1 MVSEPRT
8 LAVERVSAQRA
19 IEALRNGVP
28 NADAVRALG
37 CEQPRAR
44 MAFQEELQTLEGQP
58 GEAPALVPGM
68 LLAGGFGTGK
78 SHTLAWMEQEALEKN
93 FIVSRVVLSKET
105 PLHAP
110 AKVFEA
116 AVREARLPDGRG
128 SLMHELATRMNYRK
142 QRAQTF
148 MDWVTHEQPY
158 GLVAA
163 TVDIHNRLNDPE
175 MAEKMEDFWSG
186 ERLAVGEV
194 RAALRELGSAVA
206 FDVKAVRVSDLAPI
220 RFEFA
225 SRYARA
231 CGFAGWVLLLDEAE
245 LIARYSLLQRGR
257 AYAELARWLAPA
269 DGFGIPGL
277 GAVAAITDDF
287 GFEMLQERDDRYV
300 VTSRLHAKGDVD
312 SLRPA
317 EKAEVGL
324 DLIDQGSIPIDLPTA
339 DSLADAHKRITGLY
353 KAAYDW
359 APPRKAVRGGGS
371 SSASMRAHVRRWIY
385 EWDLERLYP
394 GVEVGIDTN
403 EMPADSYDEDEAL
416 SSDEEHLADDEQH
429 AGDEE

>member
-1 MVSEPRT
+1 MVSESIT
-8 LAVERVSAQRA
+8 FERVSAQRA
-19 IEALRNGVP
+19 TEALRNGVP

-37 CEQPRAR
+37 CEQSRAL
-44 MAFQEELQTLEGQP
+44 MAFDEQLQRLESQAG
-58 GEAPALVPGM
+58 GAPSLVPGT

-78 SHTLAWMEQEALEKN
+78 SHTLAWMEQEALKKN

-142 QRAQTF
+142 QRAETF
-148 MDWVTHEQPY
+148 MDWVMHEQPY

-163 TVDIHNRLNDPE
+163 TVEIHDRFNDPE

-186 ERLAVGEV
+186 EKLAVGEV
-194 RAALRELGSAVA
+194 RSALRELGSAEA
-206 FDVKAVRVSDLAPI
+206 FDVKAVRITELAPI

-225 SRYARA
+225 SRYVRA

-245 LIARYSLLQRGR
+245 LIARYSLLQRAR
-257 AYAELARWLAPA
+257 AYAELARWLAPE

-287 GFEMLQERDDRYV
+287 AFEMLQERDDRDA
-300 VTSRLHAKGDVD
+300 VTSRLHAKGDSD
-312 SLRPA
+312 SLRTA
-317 EKAEVGL
+317 ENAEVGL
-324 DLIDQGSIPIDLPTA
+324 DLIDQRAISIDLPTS
-339 DSLADAHKRITGLY
+339 DSLAHAHKRISAIY

-359 APPRKAVRGGGS
+359 TPPRKAVNDRGPS
-371 SSASMRAHVRRWIY
+371 SVSMRAHVRRWIY

-394 GVEVGIDTN
+394 GVEIGIEMT
-403 EMPADSYDEDEAL
+403 EMPADSYDEDVTL
-416 SSDEEHLADDEQH
+416 SAEDEDI
-429 AGDEE
+429 GDSP

>member
-1 MVSEPRT
+1 MASEST
-8 LAVERVSAQRA
+8 MVERVSAQRA

-37 CEQPRAR
+37 CEQSRAL
-44 MAFQEELQTLEGQP
+44 MAFEKQLQDLEGQA
-58 GEAPALVPGM
+58 GEAPALVPGT

-105 PLHAP
+105 PLHAT

-128 SLMHELATRMNYRK
+128 SLMHELATRMHYRK

-163 TVDIHNRLNDPE
+163 TVDIHDRLNDPE

-186 ERLAVGEV
+186 EKLAVGEV
-194 RAALRELGSAVA
+194 RAALRELGSAEA
-206 FDVKAVRVSDLAPI
+206 FDVKAVRIAELAPI

-269 DGFGIPGL
+269 EGFGIPGL

-287 GFEMLQERDDRYV
+287 GFEMLQERDDRHA
-300 VTSRLHAKGDVD
+300 VTSRLHAKGDFD
-312 SLRPA
+312 SLRKA

-324 DLIDQGSIPIDLPTA
+324 DLIDQRAIFIDLPTS
-339 DSLADAHKRITGLY
+339 DSLAHAHKRISALY
-353 KAAYDW
+353 KAAYGW
-359 APPRKAVRGGGS
+359 TPPRRASNERGS
-371 SSASMRAHVRRWIY
+371 SSDSMRAHVRRWIY

-394 GVEVGIDTN
+394 GVEIGIETT
-403 EMPADSYDEDEAL
+403 EMPADSYDEDIAL
-416 SSDEEHLADDEQH
+416 SADE
-429 AGDEE
+429 GNEE